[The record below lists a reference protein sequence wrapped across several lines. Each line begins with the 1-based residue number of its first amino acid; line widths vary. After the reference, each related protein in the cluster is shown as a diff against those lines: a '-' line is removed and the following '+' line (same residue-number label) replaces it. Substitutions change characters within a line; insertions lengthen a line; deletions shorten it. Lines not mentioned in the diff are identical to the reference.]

1 MDHPN
6 KQKGGLET
14 ASLEASASAFLGRE
28 KRLYGV
34 HDRAREVLKAL
45 VLERDA

>member
-14 ASLEASASAFLGRE
+14 ASLEASASAFLVGR
-28 KRLYGV
+28 RGSMASTTAL
-34 HDRAREVLKAL
+34 ARS
-45 VLERDA
+45 